1 MRPGFPKNSSSKKLW
16 ILLGTSFPKK
26 TLSNKMKGPNLAQ
39 HVPQVNCCFSCKRK
53 KLTYD
58 PGPSF
63 SKQFFFKQKK
73 LWIEQWLTKKKFFQ
87 QQQKIPTRCSNN
99 AFRWLI
105 TAYFLKEKKTHTRL
119 SKKIFFKPK
128 KIVHHWLGLAFQKI
142 LF

>member
-1 MRPGFPKNSSSKKLW
+1 
-16 ILLGTSFPKK
+16 
-26 TLSNKMKGPNLAQ
+26 MKGPNLAQ

-63 SKQFFFKQKK
+63 SKQF
-73 LWIEQWLTKKKFFQ
+73 
-87 QQQKIPTRCSNN
+87 
-99 AFRWLI
+99 RWLI
-105 TAYFLKEKKTHTRL
+105 TAYFLKEKKTRTRL